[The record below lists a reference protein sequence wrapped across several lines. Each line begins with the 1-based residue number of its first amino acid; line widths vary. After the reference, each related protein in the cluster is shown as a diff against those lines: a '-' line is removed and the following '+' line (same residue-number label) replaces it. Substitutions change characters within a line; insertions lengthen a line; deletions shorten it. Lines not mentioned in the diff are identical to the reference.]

1 MTPPLSP
8 RRTVPASEA
17 ERSAYNA
24 AFHELGLGW
33 HWSADTFESLQAR
46 GTPCDR
52 IRHYMEQQ
60 HPHLFAPTTP
70 SSSPRRSPAGSPSCV
85 GAMVLS
91 VDRSTRR
98 RATSAASRPRSHRS
112 VSERIGAPAQP
123 PVIERA

>member
-60 HPHLFAPTTP
+60 HPHLFRAYDAEFLA
-70 SSSPRRSPAGSPSCV
+70 SAIACRLAELRRGDGAVGGSKQGPARHVGSV
-85 GAMVLS
+85 ETQVAQ
-91 VDRSTRR
+91 
-98 RATSAASRPRSHRS
+98 
-112 VSERIGAPAQP
+112 IGF
-123 PVIERA
+123 